1 MWRIYGGA
9 LIVIAGIAALIV
21 TANHYPE
28 AHHTPPLDLSG
39 ENVLGTL
46 TLTSH
51 RSAWSQTAYDL
62 ARIGGWALVIL
73 GALIVIVGLIRYWQP
88 RGR

>member
-1 MWRIYGGA
+1 
-9 LIVIAGIAALIV
+9 
-21 TANHYPE
+21 
-28 AHHTPPLDLSG
+28 
-39 ENVLGTL
+39 VLGAL

-73 GALIVIVGLIRYWQP
+73 GAATLIVGLIRYWQSTP
-88 RGR
+88 RR